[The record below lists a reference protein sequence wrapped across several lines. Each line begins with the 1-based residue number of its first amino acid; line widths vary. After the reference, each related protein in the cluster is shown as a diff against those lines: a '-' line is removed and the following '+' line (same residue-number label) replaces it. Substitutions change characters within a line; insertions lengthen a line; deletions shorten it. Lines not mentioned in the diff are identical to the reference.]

1 MAPFIMSFQIVQ
13 VGECDG
19 SGCGDEGMR
28 GLKFHPLYPL
38 YVSHTL
44 YPHFPVTPAQ
54 LMLTSFPASPAP
66 EHKHLNCA

>member
-38 YVSHTL
+38 YVSHTRTHISL
-44 YPHFPVTPAQ
+44 
-54 LMLTSFPASPAP
+54 SPQRS
-66 EHKHLNCA
+66 